1 MAFLEV
7 RDVVKRFGGLVAV
20 AGVSFDME
28 QGRIVGLIGP
38 NGAGKTT
45 LFNLIAGTF
54 PCDEGVIRFC
64 GEDMTCRKPYHVCRK
79 GIARTFQITRP
90 FEKMTCYENVVVGL
104 IGRDGFTGETPA
116 RRRQVEELLDFVG
129 LKDFMH
135 TEARHLNL
143 IHKKL
148 LEIARA
154 LATRPKLI
162 LLDEVLG
169 GLNTGEILKALDLIR
184 AIRDTF
190 GVTILWIEHVMGAL
204 MQVVEKLLVL
214 DRGRLLCQGD
224 PETVVHDPRV
234 IEAYLGEPDD

>member
-1 MAFLEV
+1 MAFLEA
-7 RDVVKRFGGLVAV
+7 RNVVKRFGGLVAV
-20 AGVSFDME
+20 AGVSFDLE

-45 LFNLIAGTF
+45 LFHLIAGTF
-54 PCDEGVIRFC
+54 PCDQGTIRFC
-64 GEDMTCRKPYHVCRK
+64 GRDITRTKPYHVCRA

-90 FEKMTCYENVVVGL
+90 FDKMTCYENVVVGL
-104 IGRDGFTGETPA
+104 IGRDGFTGESPK
-116 RRRQVEELLDFVG
+116 RRREVEELLEFVG
-129 LKDFMH
+129 LREFMN

-143 IHKKL
+143 IQKKL
-148 LEIARA
+148 LEIART

-184 AIRDTF
+184 AIRDQF

-214 DRGRLLCQGD
+214 DGGRLLCQGQPQD
-224 PETVVHDPRV
+224 VVNDSRV
-234 IEAYLGEPDD
+234 IEAYLGEADD

>member
-7 RDVVKRFGGLVAV
+7 QNVVKRFGGLVA
-20 AGVSFDME
+20 ADGVSFDIE
-28 QGRIVGLIGP
+28 PGQIVGLIGP

-54 PCDEGVIRFC
+54 PCDEGVIRFY
-64 GEDMTCRKPYHVCRK
+64 GEDLTRSRPYHVCRK
-79 GIARTFQITRP
+79 GIARTFQIARP
-90 FEKMTCYENVVVGL
+90 FHEMTCYENVVVGL
-104 IGRDGFTGETPA
+104 IGRDGFRGETEA
-116 RRRQVEELLDFVG
+116 RRRRVEELLEFVG
-129 LKDFMH
+129 LKDFIH

-143 IHKKL
+143 IQKKL

-154 LATRPKLI
+154 LATHPKLI

-184 AIRDTF
+184 AIRDRF

-204 MQVVEKLLVL
+204 MQVVERLLVL
-214 DRGRLLCQGD
+214 DRGRLLCEGE
-224 PETVVHDPRV
+224 PAAVVKDPRV
-234 IEAYLGEPDD
+234 IEAYLGEADD

>member
-7 RDVVKRFGGLVAV
+7 QDVVKRFGGLVAV
-20 AGVSFDME
+20 AGVRFE
-28 QGRIVGLIGP
+28 IEEGRIVGLIGP

-54 PCDEGVIRFC
+54 PCDEGTIRFC
-64 GEDMTCRKPYHVCRK
+64 GEDITASKPYHVCRK

-90 FEKMTCYENVVVGL
+90 FNDMTCYENVVVGL
-104 IGRDGFTGETPA
+104 IGRDGFTGDTAA
-116 RRRQVEELLDFVG
+116 RRHQVEELLEFVG

-154 LATRPKLI
+154 LATRPKLV

-169 GLNTGEILKALDLIR
+169 GLNTGEILRALDLIR
-184 AIRDTF
+184 AIRDRF

-214 DRGRLLCQGD
+214 DRGRLLCEGD
-224 PETVVHDPRV
+224 PAAVVNDPRV
-234 IEAYLGEPDD
+234 IEAYLGEADD